1 MNILD
6 QAHRFGREKRWIS
19 PHWRAIYLL
28 THLPNANGAL
38 SIEQFPRGFSNLTYL
53 LRLGDQELVLR
64 RPPFGA
70 AIQSAHDMG
79 REYRVL
85 HGLRTLY
92 AKAFRARCF
101 IVTTHL

>member
-6 QAHRFGREKRWIS
+6 QAQPIRPGETLDVAALAR
-19 PHWRAIYLL
+19 YLSK
-28 THLPNANGAL
+28 HLPNANGAL

-85 HGLRTLY
+85 HGLRTCLLY
-92 AKAFRARCF
+92 TSRC
-101 IVTTHL
+101 V